1 MFKKLSIFAIALFLL
16 GGSTLAFAW
25 WDNLED
31 TEEDVEVGVGEG
43 VTLTVDLEEQTEGDL
58 VPEGVVMKEDDITE
72 VDVDFTVTLDQD
84 DLVDPLNLNV
94 DITDKEVGGDAD
106 GADLVNA
113 AIDQPE
119 TIQNEDEDVV
129 ITVSL
134 DEPEN
139 EDEYDAIAKQDITF
153 DVEFEATQQD

>member
-1 MFKKLSIFAIALFLL
+1 MVPTW
-16 GGSTLAFAW
+16 STQRF
-25 WDNLED
+25 
-31 TEEDVEVGVGEG
+31 
-43 VTLTVDLEEQTEGDL
+43 
-58 VPEGVVMKEDDITE
+58 
-72 VDVDFTVTLDQD
+72 DQD

-129 ITVSL
+129 ITVTL

-139 EDEYDAIAKQDITF
+139 EDEYDVIAKQDITF